1 MTIRSSVIGHE
12 IDSQLALVGWF
23 LSQQGR
29 TIRGFTRAIYSG
41 LTTLE
46 MARVVERILID
57 NPTLSGLWQ
66 VASEPISK
74 FDLLKL
80 CQAKLSWE
88 GMIEPDDSFVC
99 DRSLDGARFNQE
111 TSYRPPS
118 WEAMITELAEAE

>member
-1 MTIRSSVIGHE
+1 
-12 IDSQLALVGWF
+12 
-23 LSQQGR
+23 
-29 TIRGFTRAIYSG
+29 
-41 LTTLE
+41 

-57 NPTLSGLWQ
+57 HPTLSGLWQ

-111 TSYRPPS
+111 TIYRPPS
-118 WEAMITELAEAE
+118 CEAMITELAEAD